1 MAFHADDPRAKLA
14 PATPAKAA
22 PVTAFA
28 GADYARFYSEPPQD
42 NEPLARTWYA
52 RGQNFLVAFS
62 DVKAGAK
69 LARPNHPDEYCVLL
83 PDAATGARLS
93 ARGETVETPGNS
105 IAFMPPGDSEVV
117 AAQDGRIIRI
127 FSTVANDLAAR
138 CANAASYA
146 KPHPNVALLQPWP
159 QPRGG
164 WKIRRYSLDVT
175 EGEGRFGRIFR
186 CTNLMI
192 NMLDPR
198 DGVRDI
204 AKLSPHHHDDFE
216 QGSLVID
223 GAYIHDIRWPWT
235 PDMRIWR
242 DDEHEFMAA
251 PSLTVIPPPSV
262 HTSRSVVPG
271 LNQMIDIFSPPRLD
285 FSNKPGWV
293 INADDYPM
301 PGETA

>member
-14 PATPAKAA
+14 PAAPAKAA

-28 GADYARFYSEPPQD
+28 GADYARFYFEPPQD
-42 NEPLARTWYA
+42 DEPLVRTWYA

-69 LARPNHPDEYCVLL
+69 LARSNHPDEYCVLL
-83 PDAATGARLS
+83 PDAATGASLS
-93 ARGETVETPGNS
+93 ARGETVQSPGNS

-117 AAQDGRIIRI
+117 AANDGRIIRI
-127 FSTVANDLAAR
+127 FSTVAPDLAAR
-138 CANAASYA
+138 CSNAASYA
-146 KPHPNVALLQPWP
+146 KPHANVALLQPWP
-159 QPRGG
+159 EPRGG
-164 WKIRRYSLDVT
+164 WKIRRYSLEVT
-175 EGEGRFGRIFR
+175 GGEGRFGRIFR

-198 DGVRDI
+198 DGPRDI

-293 INADDYPM
+293 INAEDYPM